1 MIVKDIVLQTKS
13 TIGRGSAAASV
24 VSYCLFI
31 TQVDPIKYS
40 LSFDRFIHPE
50 RINMPDIDID
60 FPWDERDNILDYV
73 FKKVWKSP
81 NGNGLKPGFSKNL
94 DQQFVKLVK
103 CTGYLMSKLIV

>member
-60 FPWDERDNILDYV
+60 FPWDERDNVLDYV
-73 FKKVWKSP
+73 FKKYGHHRTAMV
-81 NGNGLKPGFSKNL
+81 
-94 DQQFVKLVK
+94 
-103 CTGYLMSKLIV
+103 